1 MQELKAFKLSTPFLK
16 NISDKLIIQLPRFIS
31 ENDIAFYQKEIKR
44 LYDTGISQFMLSH
57 VSQKL
62 LFDQYSKIQLY
73 TSENVYVLNDAAA
86 AFLQNEHISNWVYP
100 LENDFPNLIS
110 GKDHRGIVPLLY
122 YPELFYS
129 RMPVALNDDDL
140 FSDQRQNFRK
150 QVRDG
155 ITIVL
160 PEHPVSLLQF
170 HKRLIDK
177 GFRRFLVDFSWYNPS
192 SNIFN
197 RVYKNFQN
205 SAPEQPA
212 TNFNFKAGLK

>member
-1 MQELKAFKLSTPFLK
+1 MQEMKAFKLNTPFLK

-44 LYDTGISQFMLSH
+44 LFEAGISQFMLSH

-62 LFDQYSKIQLY
+62 LFDPQSKIRLF

-122 YPELFYS
+122 YPELFYHGC
-129 RMPVALNDDDL
+129 RWQLNDDDL
-140 FSDQRQNFRK
+140 SVIS
-150 QVRDG
+150 VR
-155 ITIVL
+155 IF
-160 PEHPVSLLQF
+160 VS
-170 HKRLIDK
+170 RLEMAS
-177 GFRRFLVDFSWYNPS
+177 RS
-192 SNIFN
+192 S
-197 RVYKNFQN
+197 
-205 SAPEQPA
+205 
-212 TNFNFKAGLK
+212 